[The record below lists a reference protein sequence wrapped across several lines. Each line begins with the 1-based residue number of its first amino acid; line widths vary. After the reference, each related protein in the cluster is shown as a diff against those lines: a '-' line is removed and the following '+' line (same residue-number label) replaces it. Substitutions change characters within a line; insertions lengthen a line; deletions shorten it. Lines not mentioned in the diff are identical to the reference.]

1 MSQDDAKKCALQW
14 NVPYIEASAKT
25 CKNVEQIF
33 FDLLRM
39 IDQKKH
45 TENTIALENSSNNA
59 NTKCGTC
66 ILL

>member
-1 MSQDDAKKCALQW
+1 MPHDEAKNCALQW

-39 IDQKKH
+39 IDKKKQIESRLALDANS
-45 TENTIALENSSNNA
+45 TNTNRQ
-59 NTKCGTC
+59 CCTC

>member
-1 MSQDDAKKCALQW
+1 MPHDEAKKCALQW
-14 NVPYIEASAKT
+14 NVPYIEAAAKT

-39 IDQKKH
+39 IDKKKQIESRLALDANS
-45 TENTIALENSSNNA
+45 TNT
-59 NTKCGTC
+59 NTQCCTC